1 MAVEIHPEQDEQEEL
16 AGQMTFLEH
25 LEELRKRIIH
35 SLIAV
40 AVAFGVCWAFADQ
53 LYAIVSRPIQRAV
66 QTLSASDFS
75 LVFTK
80 PTEPFNLEL
89 KLALLASIFLA
100 APFILGQVWLF
111 IAPGLYK
118 HERRYA
124 MPFILSSSILFI
136 LGGIF
141 GYFVAF
147 PFALQFLISWGV
159 KNMGLKAMISASD
172 YFDLFIMIELGLGVV
187 FEIPALIFVL
197 ARIGL
202 VSGPFL
208 LRNTRYAVLIAFVV
222 AAVITPTT
230 DIANMM
236 VMAVPMVALY
246 LLGVIVAYVFGKK
259 RKAEADA

>member
-1 MAVEIHPEQDEQEEL
+1 MPVETRPDREEEEL
-16 AGQMTFLEH
+16 SGQMSFLDH

-40 AVAFGVCWAFADQ
+40 AVAFGVCWTFADG
-53 LYAIVSRPIQRAV
+53 LFKAVSVPIRKTGVELIVTS
-66 QTLSASDFS
+66 
-75 LVFTK
+75 
-80 PTEPFNLEL
+80 PTEAFNLEL
-89 KLALLASIFLA
+89 KLALLAAVFLG

-124 MPFILSSSILFI
+124 LPFVLSSSLLFVI
-136 LGGIF
+136 GGLF

-147 PFALQFLISWGV
+147 PFALQFLLDWA
-159 KNMGLKAMISASD
+159 KNMGVVPRISASE
-172 YFDLFIMIELGLGVV
+172 YFDLFIMVELGLAIV
-187 FEIPALIFVL
+187 FEIPAVIFIL

-202 VSGPFL
+202 VTGPFL

-230 DIANMM
+230 DVANMM
-236 VMAVPMVALY
+236 MMTVPMIGLY
-246 LLGVIVAYVFGKK
+246 LLGVIVAYLFGKK
-259 RKAEADA
+259 RTKEAGD